1 MGEKSR
7 YKVLRKIDSGG
18 MAEIFVGQATSLGGI
33 SRTVAIK
40 RVRPHLATNRRFI
53 QMFIDEA
60 RLCMR
65 LTHANITQVFDV
77 GRAQGTYF
85 LVMELVDGANLRK
98 LSQLAAERDYKI
110 PTEYAIH
117 IAIEVSKGIAHAHEA
132 KDEADKPLRIVHRDL
147 SPPNILVSKSGE
159 VKVTDFGLA
168 KAKSHIES
176 TDPGVVKGKFSYLCP
191 EACEGYEV
199 DARADIFSLGIV
211 LHELLTGRRLFLGK
225 TDLETVELVRQ
236 CNVLPPSAFN
246 NRVDSELDAIVMQ
259 ALEKDRRKRYQSARD
274 FGDALA
280 KYLFAKNLKVTAF
293 DIAKMVRMLLDE
305 AEVTMYPKR
314 VVEILQEEIIN
325 LSSLGALPGTAS
337 TGGTGPLD
345 IEAYRTRRTPFEDIW
360 SEYEG
365 APSDTELSPLGSRA
379 SPAAGARLGLD
390 EPSRETSGFTGLAGG
405 SSPSAVHTGT
415 RRHVPAWVWVLA
427 GVGGAAAVF
436 AALYFTVF
444 AQ

>member
-1 MGEKSR
+1 MAEKSR
-7 YKVLRKIDSGG
+7 YKVIRKIDAGG
-18 MAEIFVGQATSLGGI
+18 MAEIFVGQASSLEGI
-33 SRTVAIK
+33 HRTVAIK

-85 LVMELVDGANLRK
+85 LVMELVDGGNLRK
-98 LSQLAAERDYKI
+98 IIQLASERDYRI
-110 PTEYAIH
+110 PIEYAVH
-117 IAIEVSKGIAHAHEA
+117 IVIEVAKGLAHAHEA
-132 KDEADKPLRIVHRDL
+132 KDEFDKPLRIVHRDL
-147 SPPNILVSKSGE
+147 SPPNILLSKSGE

-191 EACEGYEV
+191 EATEGYEV

-246 NRVDSELDAIVMQ
+246 PRIDQELDAVVMM
-259 ALEKDRRKRYQSARD
+259 ALEKDRRKRFQSARD

-280 KYLFAKNLKVTAF
+280 KYLFAKNLKVTTF
-293 DIAKMVRMLLDE
+293 DVSKMVRMLLDD
-305 AEVTMYPKR
+305 AEVTMFPKR

-325 LSSLGALPGTAS
+325 LSSIGALPGTSPSA
-337 TGGTGPLD
+337 GAGPLD
-345 IEAYRTRRTPFEDIW
+345 IEAYRSRRTPFEDIW
-360 SEYEG
+360 AEYDG
-365 APSDTELSPLGSRA
+365 AQHPDTDLSPMGSRA
-379 SPAAGARLGLD
+379 SPTPGVRFGIEDSREGSGFAGLVGAGAGPVR
-390 EPSRETSGFTGLAGG
+390 
-405 SSPSAVHTGT
+405 TGT
-415 RRHVPAWVWVLA
+415 RSHISPLVWILA
-427 GVGGAAAVF
+427 GVGGAGAVM
-436 AALYFTVF
+436 AVLYFIF
-444 AQ
+444 FRQ